1 MKYYKDTNNKPF
13 VFEDN
18 VTAEII
24 AKVEATHNTTLTE
37 ITLADYEAMITPT
50 LAELQIAKVS
60 ELYASYNK
68 ANELDIPY
76 MSTTFQADKSS
87 QDLIVSV
94 LSAGSV
100 PSGFYWFDK
109 ANNQVAMTYADLQGL
124 SGAILA
130 RGQVNFTKLQGL
142 KVKVKSIKTQADLD
156 AVIWS

>member
-1 MKYYKDTNNKPF
+1 MQYYKDTNNKPF
-13 VFEDN
+13 AFEDN
-18 VTAEII
+18 ATSEII
-24 AKVEATHNTTLTE
+24 TKVEATHKTTLTK
-37 ITLADYEAMITPT
+37 ITEAEYKAIIAPT
-50 LAELQIAKVS
+50 FVELQTAKTQ
-60 ELYASYNK
+60 ELYAAYNK
-68 ANELDIPY
+68 DNETDIPY
-76 MSTTFQADKSS
+76 MSTTFQADKKS

-130 RGQVNFTKLQGL
+130 RGQVNFAKLQGL
-142 KVKVKSIKTQADLD
+142 KAKVKSAKTQADLD

>member
-1 MKYYKDTNNKPF
+1 MQYYKSTNNNPF

-24 AKVEATHNTTLTE
+24 AKVETTHNITLTK

-68 ANELDIPY
+68 VNESDIAY
-76 MSTTFQADKSS
+76 MSTTFQADKKS

-130 RGQVNFTKLQGL
+130 RGQVNFAKLQGL
-142 KVKVKSIKTQADLD
+142 KAKVKSAKTKTDLNKIK
-156 AVIWS
+156 WS